1 MVGVC
6 GVSVNWN
13 AAKKYIYAK
22 HSNVNK
28 WIYITNPKKKKT
40 QFERHWQRQ
49 HCVTKFLALQKD
61 WVDYAVKWR
70 GIYRGD
76 VD

>member
-1 MVGVC
+1 MNLHYK
-6 GVSVNWN
+6 S
-13 AAKKYIYAK
+13 K
-22 HSNVNK
+22 
-28 WIYITNPKKKKT
+28 TNKKKK

-49 HCVTKFLALQKD
+49 HCVTKFLALQKY

-76 VD
+76 VG

>member
-1 MVGVC
+1 MNLHYK
-6 GVSVNWN
+6 S
-13 AAKKYIYAK
+13 K
-22 HSNVNK
+22 
-28 WIYITNPKKKKT
+28 TKKKKQ
-40 QFERHWQRQ
+40 QFERHWQKQ